1 MNRCL
6 LAVFDTVSLT
16 LSVCPGLSPVCG
28 QRVGRGLVPEARG
41 GGGGF
46 LRHHLRHA
54 RGDQHG
60 SRQSPETRRPE
71 ENLQSCKK
79 SSSVLFLDLKMW
91 WCLCPP
97 SLTHLHPAE

>member
-1 MNRCL
+1 M
-6 LAVFDTVSLT
+6 FT
-16 LSVCPGLSPVCG
+16 VCPLLSPVCG

-60 SRQSPETRRPE
+60 SRQGPETRRPE

-79 SSSVLFLDLKMW
+79 SFSVLFFFGFKDVVVSVSSDSDS
-91 WCLCPP
+91 PP
-97 SLTHLHPAE
+97 PR

>member
-1 MNRCL
+1 M
-6 LAVFDTVSLT
+6 FT
-16 LSVCPGLSPVCG
+16 VCPLLSPVCG

-60 SRQSPETRRPE
+60 SRQGPETRRPE

-79 SSSVLFLDLKMW
+79 SFSVLFFFW
-91 WCLCPP
+91 I
-97 SLTHLHPAE
+97 